1 MRREAFWG
9 AIVLIIFGSIYP
21 NPAAQA
27 AIAVGTMIIIGLALG
42 WAVAQD

>member
-9 AIVLIIFGSIYP
+9 AVVLIIFGSVYP

-27 AIAVGTMIIIGLALG
+27 AIPIGAIIIIGLALG